1 MSDINKSL
9 GDDLTEYM
17 LRGLLDRFLEYGYLQ
32 FLQRQSDDGIPVYE
46 YNTRYGRDTVNVVVT
61 EGMVAFTYVSPD
73 VTQMRYVVDAQLD
86 IHLRV
91 TDLKLSVR
99 QGTPKQAAEHFHTVL
114 RRVIINL
121 DTKGN
126 VRRDAANVSGTKI
139 NNELYCAI

>member
-32 FLQRQSDDGIPVYE
+32 FLQRQSDDGVPVYE

>member
-32 FLQRQSDDGIPVYE
+32 FLQRQSDDGVPVYE
-46 YNTRYGRDTVNVVVT
+46 YNTRYGRDTVKVVVT

-73 VTQMRYVVDAQLD
+73 VMQMRYVVDAQLD

>member
-46 YNTRYGRDTVNVVVT
+46 YNTRYGTDTVKVVVT
-61 EGMVAFTYVSPD
+61 DGMVAFTYVSPD

-91 TDLKLSVR
+91 TDLKLTVR

-121 DTKGN
+121 DTNGN